1 VTDEF
6 PPYRGL
12 SEEFKKHNVIRHR
25 HKEYVQ
31 GNVHTNTAEGFFS
44 LLKRAVNGTFHHISR
59 EHLPFYL
66 NEFDF
71 RYNSR
76 YVSDEE
82 RNGKCNETN

>member
-1 VTDEF
+1 MTDEF
-6 PPYRGL
+6 PSYKRL
-12 SEEFKKHNVIRHR
+12 NKEFKKHNVIRHR
-25 HKEYVQ
+25 HKEYVR

-44 LLKRAVNGTFHHISR
+44 LLKRGVNGTFHHISR

-76 YVSDEE
+76 NMKDEE
-82 RNGKCNETN
+82 RMVKCHETN